1 MKLIK
6 NLRAKAQPKT
16 MPKTRLGQAGMTLI
30 EILIVLGIV
39 GGLLTLLAQGVFK
52 NFFKSQV
59 QETKI
64 IMGKVSQALQ
74 LYYVDCGSY
83 PSSLDG
89 LLENTGGECKS
100 WGPDAYLDKYPEDAW
115 NSELIYEASGSSY
128 VLKSLGKDKKEGG
141 SGNDADISSEDL

>member
-1 MKLIK
+1 MKR
-6 NLRAKAQPKT
+6 LRSQS
-16 MPKTRLGQAGMTLI
+16 GMTLI
-30 EILIVLGIV
+30 EILIVLAIV
-39 GGLLTLLAQGVFK
+39 AGMGTLLFQGVFK

-89 LLENTGGECKS
+89 LIDNAGSECKS
-100 WGPDAYLDKYPEDAW
+100 WGPDPYLDKYPTDAW
-115 NSELIYEASGSSY
+115 KSDIIYEAGGSSY
-128 VLKSLGKDKKEGG
+128 TLKSLGADKKEGG
-141 SGNDADISSEDL
+141 SGSDADISSEDL

>member
-1 MKLIK
+1 MFRFKRIK
-6 NLRAKAQPKT
+6 NQS
-16 MPKTRLGQAGMTLI
+16 GMTLI
-30 EILIVLGIV
+30 EILIVLAIV
-39 GGLLTLLAQGVFK
+39 AGMGTLLFQGVFK

-89 LLENTGGECKS
+89 LLDNQGSECRS
-100 WGPDAYLDKYPEDAW
+100 WGPDPYLDKYPQDAW
-115 NSELIYEASGSSY
+115 RNDIIYELSGNRF
-128 VLKSLGKDKKEGG
+128 VLRSLGADKKEGG
-141 SGNDADISSEDL
+141 SGTDADISSEDL